1 MTKRAETITEYL
13 YRLAALEATDS
24 DKYEE
29 VYNQFR
35 EYLKTVEIY

>member
-1 MTKRAETITEYL
+1 MTKRAERITEYL
-13 YRLAALEATDS
+13 RRLAILEAKES

-29 VYNQFR
+29 VYKQFR